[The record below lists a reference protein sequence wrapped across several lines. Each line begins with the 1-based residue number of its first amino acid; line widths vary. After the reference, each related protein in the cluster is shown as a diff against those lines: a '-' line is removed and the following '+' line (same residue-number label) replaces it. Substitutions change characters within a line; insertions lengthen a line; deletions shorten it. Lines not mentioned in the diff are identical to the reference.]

1 MITVSQLTDNIK
13 SYINLQLEDIAISSP
28 VVGFTKPLIKRAL
41 DKNFNKVEK
50 YLDLI
55 SDNEGN
61 VDVENILTEMIQSVM
76 NTKPFILNIP
86 VIGNI
91 EIGNGQIIL
100 NIPLTNKRLVL
111 GTSDLETFKEML
123 VIKK

>member
-1 MITVSQLTDNIK
+1 
-13 SYINLQLEDIAISSP
+13 
-28 VVGFTKPLIKRAL
+28 
-41 DKNFNKVEK
+41 
-50 YLDLI
+50 
-55 SDNEGN
+55 
-61 VDVENILTEMIQSVM
+61 MIQSVM
-76 NTKPFILNIP
+76 NTKPFMLNIP